1 MQIVSVAR
9 KPLKIIPSPEQV
21 GRFGHNLLRL
31 VPLGGSSASFLL
43 DRTKISRIPPTEAE
57 LKLRENLLLAH
68 TNAYLQSNQN
78 PVLRGDMMR
87 GKSLNAPWLEETI
100 RKRIEASEAPKIV
113 VPVKGSEE
121 PFRRRE
127 TETADFNRITKFVEE
142 RERGVQ
148 NMITLNR
155 EHTRRVEESAAKR
168 ANLLPKATRRKMGRF
183 T

>member
-1 MQIVSVAR
+1 MQIVSVAKKR
-9 KPLKIIPSPEQV
+9 FKIIPTPEQI
-21 GRFGHNLLRL
+21 GRVSHRIIRFFPGGNITSELLNLTR
-31 VPLGGSSASFLL
+31 
-43 DRTKISRIPPTEAE
+43 ISRVPPTEAE
-57 LKLRENLLLAH
+57 LEARRNLLLAH
-68 TNAYLQSNQN
+68 TNTYLQSNQN
-78 PVLRGDMMR
+78 LLLRGDMMR

-100 RKRIEASEAPKIV
+100 RKRIEASEAPKTVI
-113 VPVKGSEE
+113 PVKGSEE

-155 EHTRRVEESAAKR
+155 EHVRRVEESAATR
-168 ANLLPKATRRKMGRF
+168 ERLPKATRMKRGRF